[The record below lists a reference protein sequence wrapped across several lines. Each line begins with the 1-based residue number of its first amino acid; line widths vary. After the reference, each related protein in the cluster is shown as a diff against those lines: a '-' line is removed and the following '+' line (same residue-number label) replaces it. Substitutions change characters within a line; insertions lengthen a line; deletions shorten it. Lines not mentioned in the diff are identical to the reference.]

1 MKKKMILITSLLLC
15 NIIIFSG
22 LAESLP
28 SSAGLPET
36 YLENTYELF
45 SENGS
50 YSTWSFQTKLKWI
63 NLMPSSNQKLFHS
76 EHDLDEYVA
85 QRYGK
90 GNIQTVSL
98 HYVLEEMW
106 GNHFFWTLEQ
116 QALVWNWTEK
126 YFPNEQW
133 DVQMNFIPD
142 KSVVPLED
150 AIQIAWKAVSDVEGL
165 PMSITE
171 TDFVTGV
178 SYGISRIYAAD
189 YPPYYT
195 IYFGIPLDEEDDQRE
210 PVTVYYSCNVSN
222 FGEVMDSSYF
232 PETKAPKEE
241 KGIESPFE
249 PLPYFETFGSWSIE
263 EKAAFSKEWY
273 SYMKEYKKIH
283 PGYRGM
289 YYYETCHAYGLPTDQ
304 DIGQDR
310 AEKISRDALKRYG
323 VSDDYINRASTHF
336 YFDISN
342 PEHKLWKV
350 YLSTLFAA
358 EVKYEDALGYFVT
371 IASATGEVE
380 NVEVYEIGKALE
392 NFR

>member
-1 MKKKMILITSLLLC
+1 MCIRDSLL
-15 NIIIFSG
+15 
-22 LAESLP
+22 
-28 SSAGLPET
+28 
-36 YLENTYELF
+36 
-45 SENGS
+45 
-50 YSTWSFQTKLKWI
+50 
-63 NLMPSSNQKLFHS
+63 PSSNQKLFHS

-210 PVTVYYSCNVSN
+210 PVTVYYLSLIHILIYAHWM
-222 FGEVMDSSYF
+222 EVRRM
-232 PETKAPKEE
+232 E
-241 KGIESPFE
+241 
-249 PLPYFETFGSWSIE
+249 
-263 EKAAFSKEWY
+263 FSA
-273 SYMKEYKKIH
+273 MLD
-283 PGYRGM
+283 G
-289 YYYETCHAYGLPTDQ
+289 
-304 DIGQDR
+304 
-310 AEKISRDALKRYG
+310 
-323 VSDDYINRASTHF
+323 
-336 YFDISN
+336 
-342 PEHKLWKV
+342 
-350 YLSTLFAA
+350 
-358 EVKYEDALGYFVT
+358 
-371 IASATGEVE
+371 
-380 NVEVYEIGKALE
+380 
-392 NFR
+392 